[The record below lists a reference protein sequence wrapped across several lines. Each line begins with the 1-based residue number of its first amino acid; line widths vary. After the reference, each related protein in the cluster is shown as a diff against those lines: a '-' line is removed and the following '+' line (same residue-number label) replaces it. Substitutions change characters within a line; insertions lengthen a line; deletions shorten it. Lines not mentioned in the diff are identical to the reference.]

1 MKTEQSPRDADGSLW
16 ARPRGASWVTGPT
29 VLHPQA
35 PVPAG
40 LGGVEFCGSGSLA
53 LPPPPEADR
62 SCPAGCKTPSWVKV
76 QPLGAPHGI
85 QERDP
90 LRTSGPPLPTQSVKT
105 YSTGLAAERGK
116 HGGEGAK
123 GGEINRRTEGRERVP
138 PRREAP
144 GKRSVV
150 WQPEGRGPQRQGA
163 GGGRGRALDPRQ
175 LGPRRVGGGH
185 GGLGEGSGVKAGHG
199 PRPPPAPKLGVSRGA
214 RTRGRRPRYA
224 ASSRP
229 RPSLCRC
236 EAFKDTSAPA
246 QRGGRPGNPH
256 PRRSQPHRSYPR
268 VFRPLRPPPG
278 ILARPRPAPTLRRR
292 RHRARAP
299 TARGGG
305 REEPGTTPPP
315 PLSGPPQGGVPPSW
329 ALSPPLPPLPDP
341 LTPRTPS
348 HRWPKEDRSVAL
360 PVPAPAR
367 PPSRPRGPPGSPA
380 PPGQGGRGAGG
391 RGGGPG
397 RARLPFS
404 AAAAEPARGPTPA
417 PLPRSLRAAAEADD
431 SGSGSAPSSS
441 PPASPRRRPGA
452 GAQPGRRGRPGRAP
466 AAAPSWAP
474 QLRPAVEGP
483 PAAFPGSTG
492 AGHRVAGVQER
503 VPSRA
508 LPAAV
513 PPARPPLA
521 PSLPACLRAGLP
533 GRQERR
539 SLPCGRSGRAGRA
552 ARPGAAAPRPG
563 SSSALAAAAAAARA
577 PSLPPGPPACLARSL
592 PPLAVAL
599 PLSASSAGSPPPAPS
614 LRLPPSLP
622 PAARG
627 PRPPP
632 AARPPRP
639 RWPRPRRCL
648 AGPGGS
654 AYWGAPGR
662 RGGSGLGARPVLA
675 PSARLPASA
684 ARRGTRTLGEGGPNA
699 PIPQLP
705 DPTPGLST
713 APRPSSRPLRAPRVG
728 AEPGALQQPSPR
740 GAPCYLA
747 LPLRWVPASSTGRRD
762 SSPSSPPAGVK
773 CLPPL
778 PAEPPAAFALQFSR
792 PPPEPTAL
800 CRPQH
805 WGWGQQRRPIRA
817 STPTPPATPARCR
830 GGVEPSPLSRAKVG
844 APAHPG
850 LLGVRAPPQHGPL

>member
-144 GKRSVV
+144 EKRSVV

-483 PAAFPGSTG
+483 PAALGLRAGSRRDGRGRLPSPRGHKQTLKSPAPPRPVGPAVPARSVLAPRAPGTELQGSRSVSQ
-492 AGHRVAGVQER
+492 AGHCPPPCPPPGLPWLPPSPPASGLASQAARSGAHYRVAGR
-503 VPSRA
+503 VGPAGLRA
-508 LPAAV
+508 LV
-513 PPARPPLA
+513 PRRRVPARPL
-521 PSLPACLRAGLP
+521 L
-533 GRQERR
+533 
-539 SLPCGRSGRAGRA
+539 
-552 ARPGAAAPRPG
+552 
-563 SSSALAAAAAAARA
+563 
-577 PSLPPGPPACLARSL
+577 
-592 PPLAVAL
+592 
-599 PLSASSAGSPPPAPS
+599 SPPP
-614 LRLPPSLP
+614 PPP
-622 PAARG
+622 
-627 PRPPP
+627 PPP

-728 AEPGALQQPSPR
+728 AQPGALQQPSPR